1 MHITQTQAKL
11 QHAITQ
17 VVDHKKI
24 FGVSA
29 NVETGDGALT
39 FTGSAGNLKPES
51 QYFIASTTKLY
62 VTALVMQLRK
72 EGKLSLDDSISKH
85 IDNQFLQNLLVF
97 KGIDYTRQITIRH
110 LLAHTS
116 GLPDYFQQKKSSGKS
131 LQDELTSGEDRSWT
145 FEQVIEEV
153 KKMKPTFKPGESGKA
168 LYSDTNYQILGRII
182 EIITGKKISAVL
194 PERVFDPLGLKQTYL
209 YENSQDTAPAALYF
223 KERPLP
229 IPLAMTSFGPD
240 GGIVSTSGELMIF
253 IKAFFKGVLF
263 PTEYFG
269 EMKRWNKIFFPL
281 EYGVGV
287 ARFKLPRLFSPFKAM
302 PELLGHS
309 GLSGAFA
316 FYSPEKDVY
325 LTGTVNQINHPDIS
339 YRLMLQFLDAF

>member
-1 MHITQTQAKL
+1 MDISRTQANL
-11 QHAITQ
+11 QRAISN
-17 VVDHKKI
+17 VVDNKKI

-29 NVETGDGALT
+29 SAEKGDDLLT
-39 FTGSAGNLKPES
+39 FIGSAGNLNTES

-62 VTALVMQLRK
+62 ITAIAMRLRQ
-72 EGKLSLDDSISKH
+72 EGKLSLDDPISKY
-85 IDNQFLQNLLVF
+85 IDNQLLQNLLVF
-97 KGIDYTRQITIRH
+97 KGTDYTREITVRQ

-116 GLPDYFQQKKSSGKS
+116 GLPDYFQQKRGSGKS
-131 LQDELTSGEDRSWT
+131 LQDELTSGKDQSWT
-145 FEQVIEEV
+145 FEQVVNEA
-153 KKMKPTFKPGESGKA
+153 KRMKPTFKPGEQRKA

-182 EIITGKKISAVL
+182 ETITGKQLSAVL
-194 PERVFDPLGLKQTYL
+194 MEYLFNPLGLKRTYL
-209 YENSQDTAPAALYF
+209 YENSKDTVPATMYF
-223 KERPLP
+223 KKNPLP
-229 IPLAMTSFGPD
+229 LPLAMTSFGPD

-253 IKAFFKGVLF
+253 IKAFFKGALF
-263 PTEYFG
+263 PIGYFG

-287 ARFKLPRLFSPFKAM
+287 ARFKLPRLFSPFKAI

-325 LTGTVNQINHPDIS
+325 LAGTVNQINHPDIS
-339 YRLMLQFLDAF
+339 YRLMLQLLNYL

>member
-1 MHITQTQAKL
+1 MDIVQTQANL
-11 QHAITQ
+11 QRTITK
-17 VVDHKKI
+17 VVDNKKI

-29 NVETGDGALT
+29 GVEKGDGLLT
-39 FTGSAGNLKPES
+39 FIGSAGNLNPES

-62 VTALVMQLRK
+62 MTVLAMRLRK
-72 EGKLSLDDSISKH
+72 EGKLSLDDHISKY
-85 IDNQFLQNLLVF
+85 IDNQVWQNLLVF
-97 KGIDYTRQITIRH
+97 KGIDYAREITVRH

-116 GLPDYFQQKKSSGKS
+116 GLPDYFQQKKRSGKS
-131 LQDELTSGEDRSWT
+131 LQDELTSGKDQPWT
-145 FEQVIEEV
+145 FEQVIDEV
-153 KKMKPTFKPGESGKA
+153 KEMRPTFKPGEQGKA
-168 LYSDTNYQILGRII
+168 LYSDTNYQMLGRII
-182 EIITGKKISAVL
+182 ETITGKKISVVL
-194 PERVFDPLGLKQTYL
+194 MEYIFDPLGLKRTYL
-209 YENSQDTAPAALYF
+209 YENSKDTVPATIYF
-223 KERPLP
+223 KENPLS

-253 IKAFFKGVLF
+253 IKAFFRGELF
-263 PTEYFG
+263 PAEYFG

-325 LTGTVNQINHPDIS
+325 LAGTVNQINHPDIS
-339 YRLMLQFLDAF
+339 YRLMLQLLNYL